1 MINNEWLTI
10 ILLVVA
16 AASFGVGAVWQTQRR
31 RKAYMEEHLRRRR
44 RHRDV
49 VRARPETSVA
59 KEVAPRPVA
68 PTPERSVGVQRP
80 ALLAI
85 TEVSGSVEA
94 AEVFIQRAL
103 SIEED
108 HFRAI
113 PVAPLD
119 LKRLRG
125 LFERVDTLA
134 FYPDGPFSR
143 QYYSVSFA
151 PAIEKAMG
159 YGVKP
164 RVTASVMDL
173 QVVALSADS
182 QVIGSPMG
190 VPENDWGDVS
200 RIQLLWELFNPAE
213 HPHELEELL
222 KYEIR
227 EIESRLKRVQLLAH
241 AVEGRAWSMYWD
253 TFFDLSRDA
262 RRLGAQKGRALD
274 RIMRIDELARAMRQE
289 NRNIDAELQKL
300 TQSMVDVKSADEAL
314 NSAIPLM
321 YERELGILFLR
332 GIAILRVMTG
342 DDYTHGMRCS
352 SHIAINVKRYPEV
365 TALLDRARA
374 VALDAVTRKG
384 VALDAEE
391 MAIITKLKKD
401 VDELRNVHD
410 ETLRNL
416 KKDIA
421 SMQLAIDQHLL
432 LQERPR
438 RFAVRMDEHGVLDGL
453 FVLEYE

>member
-1 MINNEWLTI
+1 MNNEWLTI
-10 ILLVVA
+10 LLLGVA
-16 AASFGVGAVWQTQRR
+16 ALSFGVGAVWQTQRR
-31 RKAYMEEHLRRRR
+31 RKAYMEQHLRRRR
-44 RHRDV
+44 RDV
-49 VRARPETSVA
+49 VRAR
-59 KEVAPRPVA
+59 KESPVKPTEQTPQTAPIEPKD
-68 PTPERSVGVQRP
+68 TVGVHRP
-80 ALLAI
+80 SLLAI
-85 TEVSGSVEA
+85 TEVSGTVEA
-94 AEVFIQRAL
+94 AEIFIQRAL
-103 SIEED
+103 TIEEE
-108 HFRAI
+108 HFRPI
-113 PVAPLD
+113 PVVPND

-134 FYPDGPFSR
+134 YHAHGPFSR
-143 QYYSVSFA
+143 HYYSISFA
-151 PAIEKAMG
+151 PSLAKAMG

-173 QVVALSADS
+173 QVVALGSDS

-190 VPENDWGDVS
+190 VPENDWGDVP
-200 RIQLLWELFNPAE
+200 RTQLLWELCNPAE

-241 AVEGRAWSMYWD
+241 AVEGRAWSLYWE

-262 RRLGAQKGRALD
+262 RRLGAEKGRALD
-274 RIMRIDELARAMRQE
+274 RIARIDELARSMRQE
-289 NRNIDAELQKL
+289 NKNIDAELQEL
-300 TQSMVDVKSADEAL
+300 TKKIVDVKSADEAL

-365 TALLDRARA
+365 SALLDRARA

-391 MAIITKLKKD
+391 MDIITKLKKD
-401 VDELRNVHD
+401 VDELRRVHD
-410 ETLRNL
+410 DTLENL
-416 KKDIA
+416 RKDIA

-438 RFAVRMDEHGVLDGL
+438 RFAVRMDENGQLDGL
-453 FVLEYE
+453 FILEYE